1 MTVITVLRKFIGAVL
16 ILAGLAAGCAGVQLC
31 IHAMNAAPYIEDGED
46 GPTATLDRFLSAL
59 ERKDFESAYALLYN
73 YSTLGLEETPTDEL
87 SRMYW
92 QAQLDAW
99 RFTAA
104 EGSEMNGTRMSKR
117 VTVRCLDL
125 NAISTDVGARVQQI
139 LAEKVENAYLKSE
152 VYDETGAYRE
162 ELALEALHT
171 ATEEMLADT
180 ARYAYEQECTL
191 SLRFS
196 DGKWRVEVDPAFLSA
211 LTSGAVRG

>member
-1 MTVITVLRKFIGAVL
+1 MTVVTVIRKIVGAIV
-16 ILAGLAAGCAGVQLC
+16 ILAALAAACAGVMLC
-31 IHAMNAAPYIEDGED
+31 LHAMDAEPYIEDGED
-46 GPTATLDRFLSAL
+46 GPTATLDRFLSAM

-73 YSTLGLEETPTDEL
+73 YSTLGLEEVPTDEL

-99 RFTAA
+99 HFTAA
-104 EGSEMNGTRMSKR
+104 EGGEMNGTRMSRR
-117 VTVRCLDL
+117 VTLRCLDM

-139 LAEKVENAYLKSE
+139 LAEKVENAYLRSE
-152 VYDETGAYRE
+152 VYDETGAYRP
-162 ELALEALHT
+162 ELAYEALHT
-171 ATEEMLADT
+171 ATKEMLSDT
-180 ARYAYEQECTL
+180 SRYAYEQECTL

-196 DGKWRVEVDPAFLSA
+196 DGRWLVEVDPAFISA